1 MSVDMISR
9 EVQKI
14 KKKYKETDPFRL
26 CRAMGILVLYTP
38 MGSGNKCCKGFYLSQ
53 SRKRAVTINSDMS
66 PVYQRIII
74 AHELGHAILH
84 TKSSGI
90 KAFHDFYVFDTIS
103 HMEYEA
109 NIFAADL
116 LMDDADVLELLKS
129 DIRFYEAASRLN
141 VLPELLD
148 FKFRVLKQKGYKIT
162 GSPVVSDGTFL
173 KNIETGSY
181 GANDR

>member
-1 MSVDMISR
+1 MSVDMINR

-26 CRAMGILVLYTP
+26 CRAMGILVLYAP
-38 MGSGNKCCKGFYLSQ
+38 MGSGNKCCKGFFLSQ
-53 SRKRAVTINSDMS
+53 SRKRAVTVNSDMS
-66 PVYQRIII
+66 PLLQRMIV
-74 AHELGHAILH
+74 AHELGHAVLH
-84 TKSSGI
+84 SKSSGI
-90 KAFHDFYVFDTIS
+90 KAFHDFRVFDTVS
-103 HMEYEA
+103 QMESEA

-116 LMDDADVLELLKS
+116 LMDDADVLELLND
-129 DIRFYEAASRLN
+129 DICFYEAASRLN